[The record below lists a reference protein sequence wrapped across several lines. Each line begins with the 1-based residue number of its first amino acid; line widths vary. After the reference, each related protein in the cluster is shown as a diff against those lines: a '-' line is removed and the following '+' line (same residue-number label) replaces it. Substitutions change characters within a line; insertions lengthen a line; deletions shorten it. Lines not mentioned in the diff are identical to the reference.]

1 MITNILLFLVFAFIG
16 WVTDTTYCSIAQKK
30 FTPSGYYKGIP
41 ICPIYGFGGL
51 LILASFILLQNFSP
65 LFTISITTIIVILLE
80 YIGGWFCEHILKEKL
95 WDYSNIK
102 GNINGYINPIHSIY
116 WLLIVTILYFGI
128 NPFIGAVAIFL
139 NELQSKLNPY
149 DIYLT
154 LAFLVYAYSL
164 TIRTRDK
171 RLEAYKNQKK
181 EIQNKLKSFKDRLL
195 S

>member
-1 MITNILLFLVFAFIG
+1 MITNILLFLVFAFLG
-16 WVTDTTYCSIAQKK
+16 WIIDTTYCSIAHKK

-51 LILASFILLQNFSP
+51 LILASFTQFSNLHSIFAIL
-65 LFTISITTIIVILLE
+65 ITTSIVILLE

-116 WLLIVTILYFGI
+116 WLLIVTLLYFLI
-128 NPFIGAVAIFL
+128 NPFIGAITIFL
-139 NELQSKLNPY
+139 NEIQSKLNPY
-149 DIYLT
+149 DTYLT
-154 LAFLVYAYSL
+154 LTFLIFAYSL

-171 RLEAYKNQKK
+171 RLEGYKIQKL
-181 EIQNKLKSFKDRLL
+181 EIQNKLKDLRNNLRS
-195 S
+195 

>member
-1 MITNILLFLVFAFIG
+1 MITNILLFIIFAFLG
-16 WVTDTTYCSIAQKK
+16 WVIDTTYCSLAHNK
-30 FTPSGYYKGIP
+30 FTPSGYYKGVP

-51 LILASFILLQNFSP
+51 LILASFAQLKDIYPIYTILI
-65 LFTISITTIIVILLE
+65 TTTIIILLE

-116 WLLIVTILYFGI
+116 WLLIVTLLYFFI
-128 NPFIGAVAIFL
+128 NPYIGEITLFL
-139 NELQSKLNPY
+139 NGLQSKLNPY

-154 LAFLVYAYSL
+154 LAFLISAYSL

-171 RLEAYKNQKK
+171 RLEIYKNQRK
-181 EIQNKLKSFKDRLL
+181 EIQNKLKDLRNELL
-195 S
+195 P